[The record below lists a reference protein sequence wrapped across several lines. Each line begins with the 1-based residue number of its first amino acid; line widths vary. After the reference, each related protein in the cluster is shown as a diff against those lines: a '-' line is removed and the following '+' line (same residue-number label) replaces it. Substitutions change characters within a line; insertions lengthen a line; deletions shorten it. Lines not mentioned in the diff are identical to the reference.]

1 MAQLRSGAVRARRLA
16 EHIESLSRRT
26 TKRTRNQT
34 MTESSIFDP
43 GHSQHPKPDIKNK
56 PAGRGA
62 LAFNPLHPSME
73 LPPEQLIRLL
83 GMESKKTRNHMK
95 MRCSSNQ
102 QKSHPAIDEQKPQ
115 LSPDQQDSWRST
127 DEQKTHASK
136 DPQQSHRVADEQKI
150 HLSPSQGAQ
159 KKAIDRQQR
168 PEPQQ
173 VISPSH
179 PMEYERNQPAVF
191 DKQGRGWLLPALI
204 TGLVAGFTISASL
217 FWYQS
222 PPAAEQKV
230 PAPAVSNEPQNQR
243 IPKQQ
248 PTSQRV
254 NRNAAPASTKTTTL
268 PAQVPAK
275 SARTGN
281 DANRRAALK
290 AEQNR
295 LRRAAEQRLT
305 ERLTRM
311 KANRELAD
319 LQAPPAAEPMP
330 AAAAALSP
338 AAEPAVDQVVVNKP
352 AAAGGDSPTSEEAL
366 VEIPEPET
374 LPVVTAAQ
382 AVDSDRNGEMIEE
395 STGFAD
401 SFEQD
406 TASDVAATL
415 AQDTESTIAP
425 SSDVNA
431 RAAFSQSIEG
441 ERVSDILPPSGDE
454 LDAAQSTSATSDES
468 SSSAAEE
475 SASF

>member
-1 MAQLRSGAVRARRLA
+1 
-16 EHIESLSRRT
+16 
-26 TKRTRNQT
+26 
-34 MTESSIFDP
+34 MTESFIFEP
-43 GHSQHPKPDIKNK
+43 GHSQHPKPDMKNK
-56 PAGRGA
+56 SSTGRGA

-95 MRCSSNQ
+95 MRRSSNQ

-115 LSPDQQDSWRST
+115 PSPDQQDLCHST

-136 DPQQSHRVADEQKI
+136 DPQQSQRVADEQKI
-150 HLSPSQGAQ
+150 HRSPSQGAQ
-159 KKAIDRQQR
+159 KKATDRQQR

-173 VISPSH
+173 ATSPSH
-179 PMEYERNQPAVF
+179 PMEYERNQPAAF
-191 DKQGRGWLLPALI
+191 DKQGRGWLLPALV
-204 TGLVAGFTISASL
+204 TGLVAGITISASL

-230 PAPAVSNEPQNQR
+230 RAPAVSNEPQNRR

-254 NRNAAPASTKTTTL
+254 NHNVAPASTKTATL

-281 DANRRAALK
+281 GANRQVALK

-295 LRRAAEQRLT
+295 LRSAAEQRLT
-305 ERLTRM
+305 ERLARM

-319 LQAPPAAEPMP
+319 LHAPPAAEPMP
-330 AAAAALSP
+330 TAAAALSA
-338 AAEPAVDQVVVNKP
+338 AAEPAFDQVVVNKP
-352 AAAGGDSPTSEEAL
+352 AAAGGGSPPSEEAL

-401 SFEQD
+401 SYEQD

-415 AQDTESTIAP
+415 AQDTESKIAP

-431 RAAFSQSIEG
+431 TAAFSQSIEG
-441 ERVSDILPPSGDE
+441 ERVSDITPPSGDE
-454 LDAAQSTSATSDES
+454 LDAEQSTSATSDES